1 MNVPDAAYSTVHDY
15 KGGSESLA
23 PRMGM
28 SAAVL
33 RNKVN
38 VNTATHHLTLAEA
51 VRMVDLTADDRIL
64 HAWAMHRGA
73 VLVTLPLNEIVSD
86 QAVMEHMAATW
97 KTHGEIGTQISQAL
111 EDGRMDT
118 RELRRVSDAIFD
130 HARALFDLHARL
142 ASITEGDRAG

>member
-1 MNVPDAAYSTVHDY
+1 MNVQDAAYSTVHDY

-23 PRMGM
+23 PRLGM

-38 VNTATHHLTLAEA
+38 TNTATHHLTLAEA
-51 VRMVDLTADDRIL
+51 VRMVDLTGDDRIL
-64 HAWAMHRGA
+64 HAWAKHRNG
-73 VLVTLPLNEIVSD
+73 VLVTLPHSEIVSD

-97 KTHGEIGTQISQAL
+97 KTHGDVGTQISKAL
-111 EDGRMDT
+111 EDGRMDR
-118 RELRRVSDAIFD
+118 RELRMVSDAIFE

-142 ASITEGDRAG
+142 AAITEDSRD